1 MHDPSV
7 TVQYGLI
14 IEIYLKSNPDHM
26 TILDRQ
32 QVILQKLKSIT
43 DIHTKAA
50 VSTVKPV
57 AVSFIGEGNSRTLE
71 KTTHL
76 PQVTDTLYHIMLY
89 RVHDSFQYWII
100 TILNIGSR
108 QFSILD
114 HNNSQYWIIT
124 ILNIGS

>member
-32 QVILQKLKSIT
+32 QVVLQKLKSIT

-50 VSTVKPV
+50 VSTV
-57 AVSFIGEGNSRTLE
+57 
-71 KTTHL
+71 
-76 PQVTDTLYHIMLY
+76 
-89 RVHDSFQYWII
+89 
-100 TILNIGSR
+100 
-108 QFSILD
+108 
-114 HNNSQYWIIT
+114 
-124 ILNIGS
+124 

>member
-57 AVSFIGEGNSRTLE
+57 LRGHDPWDQE
-71 KTTHL
+71 KVDL
-76 PQVTDTLYHIMLY
+76 
-89 RVHDSFQYWII
+89 
-100 TILNIGSR
+100 
-108 QFSILD
+108 
-114 HNNSQYWIIT
+114 
-124 ILNIGS
+124 